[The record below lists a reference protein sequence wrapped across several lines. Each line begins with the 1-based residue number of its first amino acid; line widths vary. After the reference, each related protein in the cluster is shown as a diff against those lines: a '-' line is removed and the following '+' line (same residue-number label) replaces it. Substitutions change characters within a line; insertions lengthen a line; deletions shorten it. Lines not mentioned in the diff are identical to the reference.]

1 MMTIVTR
8 AVGAGALFLMTLSSE
23 AYAVRQHRP
32 AARMSCSEVRYYVA
46 KYSASVAEM
55 YARSHGA
62 SDAQI
67 ERARRCL
74 ASNEAVETG
83 QRRSYTE

>member
-1 MMTIVTR
+1 MMTIIMR
-8 AVGAGALFLMTLSSE
+8 AVGAGALFLTTLSSD
-23 AYAVRQHRP
+23 AYAARQHRP
-32 AARMSCSEVRYYVA
+32 AARIPCSEVRYYVA
-46 KYSASVAEM
+46 KYSAPVAEM

-67 ERARRCL
+67 DRARRRL

-83 QRRSYTE
+83 QRRFYTE